1 MAGKSKK
8 NKKSSKASRAAQQQQ
23 VSAKRQISRSSVGG
37 GRAPAPS
44 AGHETPEATAQE
56 TAARPE
62 AMAAVSQ
69 GPPEPAGQSG
79 SGTRPGAGA
88 GRRYVDV
95 AAVRIQ
101 QWLGRTP
108 DLKFRRGASV
118 LLTEA
123 TDAGWWKSRLPDG
136 VSLNEEAGSVDG
148 VVSLVVAEGADA
160 GAAARVVADRMRE
173 KMPYCPVQ
181 AVAGVGETYALA
193 FQEMTRAKQAGDF
206 LLDYPPAP
214 PELVLAK
221 PCDQCRSAAATEKP
235 VKVASDE
242 DPSTLC
248 RECLDR
254 FDAAG
259 RSGGSLRQTPRPER
273 KMRDALAQAGT
284 AGTDFCDT
292 FQELAAAGRRSP
304 DDAPTQIAVI
314 YADGNRVGGF
324 LRAAATIPGGPDK
337 SKIAVLIEE
346 TTLGALAAA
355 VTDRFAGWNKVP
367 VLAHIAGGDDLMV
380 SVPAP
385 DAWLFTRVLLNEFD
399 RRVRDAAREQEWP
412 QGLRDQLPSLS
423 AGIVFHHFKD
433 PFSDAVRLAEER
445 LKDAKKVHRGTAA
458 VGFLDL
464 TADGGEPPE
473 DREPPT
479 LEYLNTQADPLTRV
493 AGLPQSRRASLLDLY
508 RDPEGAGDFVSR
520 LTDFD
525 DNQPLWEIAT
535 ENKDAGPA
543 EVRKALAVTGGR
555 GTVRRALDI
564 ARYWTFEPRTEP
576 EEKNA

>member
-1 MAGKSKK
+1 MAGKNKK

-23 VSAKRQISRSSVGG
+23 VSAKRQISRSSAGG
-37 GRAPAPS
+37 GHAPARGREQQTS
-44 AGHETPEATAQE
+44 EAAGRE
-56 TAARPE
+56 TAA
-62 AMAAVSQ
+62 
-69 GPPEPAGQSG
+69 PPETGASAGQAG
-79 SGTRPGAGA
+79 PARRPGAGA

-136 VSLNEEAGSVDG
+136 VSLNDEAGSVDG
-148 VVSLVVAEGADA
+148 VVSLVLADGADA
-160 GAAARVVADRMRE
+160 GDAARVVADRMRD

-181 AVAGVGETYALA
+181 AVTGAGETYALA

-235 VKVASDE
+235 VKVVSDE

-259 RSGGSLRQTPRPER
+259 RSGGSPRQTPRPER
-273 KMRDALAQAGT
+273 KMREALTRAGT
-284 AGTDFCDT
+284 AVADFCDT

-304 DDAPTQIAVI
+304 DDTPTQIAVI

-355 VTDRFAGWNKVP
+355 VTDRFAGWHRVP

-399 RRVRDAAREQEWP
+399 RRVRAAAREWP
-412 QGLRDQLPSLS
+412 QGLREQLPSLS

-433 PFSDAVRLAEER
+433 PFSDAVRLAGER

-464 TADGGEPPE
+464 TADGGEVPE

-479 LEYLNTQADPLTRV
+479 LEYLNQQAGRLTGI
-493 AGLPQSRRASLLDLY
+493 AALSQSRRATLLDLY
-508 RDPEGAGDFVSR
+508 REDDAEDEFASR
-520 LTDFD
+520 LTDFE

-535 ENKDAGPA
+535 ETGDPGPSD
-543 EVRKALAVTGGR
+543 VRKALAAPGGR
-555 GTVRRALDI
+555 ARVRRALDI
-564 ARYWTFEPRTEP
+564 ARYWTVEPRTEP